1 LLIENKYKSF
11 NDLKDLNI
19 SVYNFKDIMLL
30 CDDFFDLYT
39 DVELYIKI
47 VEYHE
52 KKFLD
57 SFEQGFSIKSPI
69 NYN

>member
-1 LLIENKYKSF
+1 
-11 NDLKDLNI
+11 
-19 SVYNFKDIMLL
+19 MLL

-39 DVELYIKI
+39 DVDLYIKI

-57 SFEQGFSIKSPI
+57 SFEQGFSIESPI
-69 NYN
+69 NYS